1 MFESHLYHNKYFT
14 RHFYAGKE
22 SATQKAKN
30 SKKEAEKSKDESSDK
45 PKNKHGNKTS
55 SKSREKSPFTIPK
68 NSRVLVEDSED
79 EDLGGNGINSS
90 SSGKKF
96 SSKATLVTRNMFDS
110 SELLPKS
117 MSSLADDLE
126 KLVLYSATKQTWARH
141 ASAWNLYREF
151 CDCFGITFNL
161 PIPVSYIRGFATWAT
176 TKRKLKNST
185 VMAYIS
191 SMNIAHS
198 LGGVSNGNL
207 NSDPIVKMALKRA
220 GNIYDISGGAGKTRM
235 PMNIYLLEILSDR
248 VAKSEWTDLSKQVFW
263 TACTLCFFSTCR
275 MGELLAQNEKRFRPR
290 YNPSVEKHKIS

>member
-161 PIPVSYIRGFATWAT
+161 PIPVSYIRGFAMWAT

-185 VMAYIS
+185 V
-191 SMNIAHS
+191 
-198 LGGVSNGNL
+198 
-207 NSDPIVKMALKRA
+207 
-220 GNIYDISGGAGKTRM
+220 IYFK
-235 PMNIYLLEILSDR
+235 LEYR
-248 VAKSEWTDLSKQVFW
+248 TFTWWCKQWESEL
-263 TACTLCFFSTCR
+263 
-275 MGELLAQNEKRFRPR
+275 
-290 YNPSVEKHKIS
+290 

>member
-1 MFESHLYHNKYFT
+1 M
-14 RHFYAGKE
+14 
-22 SATQKAKN
+22 
-30 SKKEAEKSKDESSDK
+30 
-45 PKNKHGNKTS
+45 
-55 SKSREKSPFTIPK
+55 
-68 NSRVLVEDSED
+68 LVKDSED

-126 KLVLYSATKQTWARH
+126 KLVLYSATKQTWVRH

-161 PIPVSYIRGFATWAT
+161 PIPISYIRGFATWAI

-207 NSDPIVKMALKRA
+207 NSDPIVKMALKGA
-220 GNIYDISGGAGKTRM
+220 GNIYDISAGAGAVTR
-235 PMNIYLLEILSDR
+235 IRVQILW
-248 VAKSEWTDLSKQVFW
+248 KIF
-263 TACTLCFFSTCR
+263 
-275 MGELLAQNEKRFRPR
+275 NE
-290 YNPSVEKHKIS
+290 